1 MNVFCL
7 IPDRELFGHAG
18 QIHHP
23 YLLVLLVADLRVF
36 APLQVMLAV
45 LEALVPLPYSKSL
58 SAQWIVHRSPR
69 NACVPMSC

>member
-1 MNVFCL
+1 
-7 IPDRELFGHAG
+7 
-18 QIHHP
+18 
-23 YLLVLLVADLRVF
+23 
-36 APLQVMLAV
+36 V